1 MDGVWST
8 ASHSQRASRTGVDRR
23 GEGAGECEQGSHLCE
38 QWGDE
43 VGVYTV
49 EQTEGEPRVAGRTAR
64 WGTARVELRLDGAT
78 CPGSLSAVV
87 DRRRSNAAEKERE
100 KNNGEARVYGSG
112 GDKPTHPTQVT
123 PRACEAS
130 VVPTAGPD
138 DRYAVRPL
146 GLAMQMASSG
156 ETDEP
161 HAPEHLPASEGMMA
175 LVKRRVRE
183 LDAMK
188 LEPDDGRLAVREKYT
203 ILASVAMDE
212 VKEEMKNPKA
222 QRTC

>member
-8 ASHSQRASRTGVDRR
+8 ASHSQRASRTGVGRR

-100 KNNGEARVYGSG
+100 KNNVEARVYGSG

-161 HAPEHLPASEGMMA
+161 HAPEHLPASE
-175 LVKRRVRE
+175 
-183 LDAMK
+183 D
-188 LEPDDGRLAVREKYT
+188 RLAESSTQPTEAQLEAPHGPPWRARVQKGKGPGCLLYT
-203 ILASVAMDE
+203 SPSPRD
-212 VKEEMKNPKA
+212 KA
-222 QRTC
+222 